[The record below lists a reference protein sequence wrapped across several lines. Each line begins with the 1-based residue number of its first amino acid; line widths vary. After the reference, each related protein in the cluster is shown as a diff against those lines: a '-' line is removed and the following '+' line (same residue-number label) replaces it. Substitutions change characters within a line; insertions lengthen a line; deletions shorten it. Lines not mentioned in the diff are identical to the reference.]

1 MCDQNNEG
9 FNIKYHNITL
19 NHLKTFIVVARYGSF
34 NQAAENL
41 SRTQPAVTLSIK
53 QLEAYLNLKLF
64 ERTTRSVT
72 LTKDGKN
79 FLPVANRLVL
89 DFDIA
94 ISDMAGVSECRS
106 GHVSIAVVASIAT
119 NILPNIIKAFTMKY
133 PNISIHLYDDNSK
146 GVQQRIEFN
155 EVDFGIGSIWHA
167 NKKLNFLPFLNDTYE
182 MVCNKEHP
190 LAKSGSVIG
199 WQQLQGY
206 DFIGSGLTQT
216 LKMQQFIGNPKY
228 EFSNTTTL
236 IAMLKANIGITVLPS
251 LAIPDDPNL
260 VSFPLENPT
269 EKRNIC
275 LITRQKTIQSPAAE
289 AMINMLSQETPKL
302 LEEGIFKS
310 NIQCLFEKNK
320 LLSGAIESH

>member
-1 MCDQNNEG
+1 
-9 FNIKYHNITL
+9 
-19 NHLKTFIVVARYGSF
+19 
-34 NQAAENL
+34 
-41 SRTQPAVTLSIK
+41 
-53 QLEAYLNLKLF
+53 
-64 ERTTRSVT
+64 VT

-79 FLPVANRLVL
+79 FLPIANRLVL

-119 NILPNIIKAFTMKY
+119 NILPEIIKAFTLKY

-155 EVDFGIGSIWHA
+155 EVDFGIGSLWHA
-167 NKKLNFLPFLNDTYE
+167 DKKLNFLPFLSDTYV

-190 LAKSGSVIG
+190 LAKNNSLVG
-199 WQQLQGY
+199 WKQLEGY

-216 LKMQQFIGNPKY
+216 LKMQKYIGSPKY

-251 LAIPDDPNL
+251 LAIPDDADL

-275 LITRQKTIQSPAAE
+275 LITRKKTIQSPAAK
-289 AMINMLSQETPKL
+289 AMIEMLSEETPKL
-302 LEEGIFKS
+302 LENSKFQS
-310 NIQCLFEKNK
+310 TIQCLFEKGK
-320 LLSGAIESH
+320 LQTDTNDSGS

>member
-1 MCDQNNEG
+1 
-9 FNIKYHNITL
+9 
-19 NHLKTFIVVARYGSF
+19 
-34 NQAAENL
+34 
-41 SRTQPAVTLSIK
+41 
-53 QLEAYLNLKLF
+53 
-64 ERTTRSVT
+64 VT

-302 LEEGIFKS
+302 LEGGIFKS